1 MHFVKTSKPAPRESR
16 GRAQGRGRTEMCGP
30 RGFTGTQGESRSP
43 GLRDTLPPVA
53 GCRAD
58 GCRPRV
64 VRTGRKPC
72 KTSGGFCT
80 RAASNQAG
88 KTSVAPLFCLFPHS
102 RGFLCGKKF
111 SSLRQER
118 NFFQQRNPVFAARK
132 RPPRRKNAPYKQFL
146 HPFFNNSPPISAL
159 PPRHRDAASSGKTFV
174 LTVFHGIWRHS
185 VIFRRLRRQAVGH
198 QHGAVVGAV
207 GMPAFFGA
215 SRIFSARNGHA
226 SRFFH

>member
-1 MHFVKTSKPAPRESR
+1 MHFVKTSKPVPRESR
-16 GRAQGRGRTEMCGP
+16 GRAQGRGRTEMCEP
-30 RGFTGTQGESRSP
+30 RGSTGTQGESRSP

-53 GCRAD
+53 GRRAD

-80 RAASNQAG
+80 RAAPNQTG
-88 KTSVAPLFCLFPHS
+88 KTSAAPLFCLFPHS

-132 RPPRRKNAPYKQFL
+132 RTLWRRNASYGRFSR
-146 HPFFNNSPPISAL
+146 PFFN
-159 PPRHRDAASSGKTFV
+159 SSGPVCVFPSLHGDAGLCGKPSI
-174 LTVFHGIWRHS
+174 LTGNAGIWRHS
-185 VIFRRLRRQAVGH
+185 DTCAAGL
-198 QHGAVVGAV
+198 
-207 GMPAFFGA
+207 P
-215 SRIFSARNGHA
+215 SRCIPTAALFARTNKKEGV
-226 SRFFH
+226 S

>member
-1 MHFVKTSKPAPRESR
+1 
-16 GRAQGRGRTEMCGP
+16 MCGP
-30 RGFTGTQGESRSP
+30 RGSTGTQGESRSP

-53 GCRAD
+53 GRRAD

-88 KTSVAPLFCLFPHS
+88 KTSAAPLFCLFPHF
-102 RGFLCGKKF
+102 RGSLCGKKF

-132 RPPRRKNAPYKQFL
+132 RASRRRNAPYGQFPR
-146 HPFFNNSPPISAL
+146 PFFNTSRSKSVL
-159 PPRHRDAASSGKTFV
+159 PSRRTDAVSDEKSSI
-174 LTVFHGIWRHS
+174 LTEFPGI
-185 VIFRRLRRQAVGH
+185 
-198 QHGAVVGAV
+198 
-207 GMPAFFGA
+207 
-215 SRIFSARNGHA
+215 
-226 SRFFH
+226 

>member
-1 MHFVKTSKPAPRESR
+1 MRY
-16 GRAQGRGRTEMCGP
+16 
-30 RGFTGTQGESRSP
+30 
-43 GLRDTLPPVA
+43 TLPTA
-53 GCRAD
+53 KGRRAD
-58 GCRPRV
+58 GCRPRAGP
-64 VRTGRKPC
+64 RGGKAGK
-72 KTSGGFCT
+72 KTNGFCT
-80 RAASNQAG
+80 RKAPNQKGKAARSPAF
-88 KTSVAPLFCLFPHS
+88 PRFPHA
-102 RGFLCGKKF
+102 RKRLCGKKF

-146 HPFFNNSPPISAL
+146 RPFFNNSPPISAL
-159 PPRHRDAASSGKTFV
+159 PPRHRDAASSGKIFV